1 MSIDDYIFYSD
12 GKCAEAFKRYQ
23 EIFGGELTIMP
34 MKDVPEDQRMPGST
48 DDTVM
53 HAALTF
59 DDTLLMG
66 SDDTTGDG
74 GPRLGIALS
83 YTAADLATADTVFAA
98 LADGGEIQ
106 MPLGPTFWSEG
117 FGMCLDRYGV
127 PWIVDTAQSS
137 DGPGE

>member
-1 MSIDDYIFYSD
+1 MSIDAYIFFSE
-12 GKCAEAFKRYQ
+12 GKCAEAFNQYQ

-48 DDTVM
+48 DETVM

-59 DDTLLMG
+59 EGTLLMG

-74 GPRLGIALS
+74 GPRRGIALS
-83 YTAADLATADTVFAA
+83 YTASDLATAGTVFAA
-98 LADGGEIQ
+98 LSDGGETQ

-127 PWIVDTAQSS
+127 PWIVDTAESS
-137 DGPGE
+137 DS

>member
-1 MSIDDYIFYSD
+1 MSIDAYIFFSD
-12 GKCAEAFKRYQ
+12 GKCAEAFNRYQ

-48 DDTVM
+48 DETVM
-53 HAALTF
+53 HASLTF
-59 DDTLLMG
+59 GDTLLTG

-74 GPRLGIALS
+74 GPRSGIALS
-83 YTAADLATADTVFAA
+83 YTASDVDTAGTVCTG

-106 MPLGPTFWSEG
+106 MALGPTFWSAG

-127 PWIVDTAQSS
+127 PWIVDTAESS
-137 DGPGE
+137 DD

>member
-1 MSIDDYIFYSD
+1 MRALN
-12 GKCAEAFKRYQ
+12 KPPRH
-23 EIFGGELTIMP
+23 
-34 MKDVPEDQRMPGST
+34 
-48 DDTVM
+48 DTVM

-83 YTAADLATADTVFAA
+83 YTAADLATADTAFAA

-137 DGPGE
+137 DDSGD

>member
-1 MSIDDYIFYSD
+1 MSIDAYIFFSD
-12 GKCAEAFKRYQ
+12 GQCAEAFNHYQ
-23 EIFGGELTIMP
+23 EIFGGELTIML

-59 DDTLLMG
+59 GDTLLMG
-66 SDDTTGDG
+66 SDDTSGDG
-74 GPRLGIALS
+74 GPRQGIALS
-83 YTAADLATADTVFAA
+83 FTASDSEAADTVFTG
-98 LADGGEIQ
+98 LADGGEVQ

-127 PWIVDTAQSS
+127 PWIVDTAASS
-137 DGPGE
+137 DG